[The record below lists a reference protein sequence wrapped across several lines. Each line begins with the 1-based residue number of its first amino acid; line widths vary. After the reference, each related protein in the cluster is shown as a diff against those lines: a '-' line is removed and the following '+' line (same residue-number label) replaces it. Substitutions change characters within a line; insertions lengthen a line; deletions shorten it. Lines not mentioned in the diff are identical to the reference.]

1 MNAPL
6 PANEGSRLKVLRQY
20 RILDTAPELPYDDI
34 TRIAATLC
42 GVPIS
47 LISLVDEDRQWFK
60 SRAGLAA
67 EETPR
72 EQAFCA
78 YTIHQT
84 ALFEVEDATSDTRF
98 ADNPLV
104 LGNPHIRFY
113 AGAPLV
119 TPSGEALGSLCVIDS
134 HPRKLTGEQKATLS
148 GLARLVMNN
157 LELRRV
163 SMDLAAA
170 ATNIKTLSGM
180 LPICCG
186 GKQIRNDQGYW
197 QQVEA
202 YIAKHSEASFTHSY
216 CPKCSEIYFPGI
228 GQQINGPR
236 NSDRK
241 PG

>member
-1 MNAPL
+1 VNAPL

-34 TRIAATLC
+34 TRIADTLC

-186 GKQIRNDQGYW
+186 CKQIRNDQGYW

-228 GQQINGPR
+228 GKQINGPR